1 MSEGREGA
9 PGRLVLDAPAIQ
21 RAITRISHEI
31 VERNKGVDGLALVGI
46 RSRGDFLARRIQREI
61 ERFEGVAPPFGA
73 MDITLYRDDLSRGA
87 DHALV
92 QVTDIPFEVAGR
104 TVLLVDDVLFT
115 GRTVRAALD
124 AMMDFGRPRAIQ
136 LGVLV
141 DRGHRELPIRADFV
155 GKNLPTQ
162 RAEDVEVRLQESEG
176 EDAVWIVTPGARA
189 DGECEGS

>member
-1 MSEGREGA
+1 MPLILDEAAIGKAVASLVEEIRAVAQHGRI
-9 PGRLVLDAPAIQ
+9 AI
-21 RAITRISHEI
+21 
-31 VERNKGVDGLALVGI
+31 VGV
-46 RSRGDFLARRIQREI
+46 RSRGDEVA
-61 ERFEGVAPPFGA
+61 ERVSAALGEQKIAHDYGVL
-73 MDITLYRDDLSRGA
+73 DISLYRDDLSHLA
-87 DHALV
+87 ENPKL
-92 QVTDIPFEVAGR
+92 QSSDIPFQVDGAHI
-104 TVLLVDDVLFT
+104 VLVDDVLFT

-176 EDAVWIVTPGARA
+176 EDAVWIVTPRARA
-189 DGECEGS
+189 AGEGEGS